1 MVTQCN
7 FISRCSDFGIRVA
20 SWTQTTGS
28 FPAMF
33 QTPSPN
39 RTAELASQGT
49 QRNHRP
55 RASREKFRFT
65 SVFAIKQGL
74 A

>member
-1 MVTQCN
+1 
-7 FISRCSDFGIRVA
+7 
-20 SWTQTTGS
+20 
-28 FPAMF
+28 MF

-55 RASREKFRFT
+55 RASREKLRFT